1 MTDFHLPPRYFREDA
16 ARYFTRPRWYRLFGL
31 LGRAKP
37 PVVSPVPG
45 ARTLPRLECL
55 WMPCWLVEFVTE
67 LRGEVGVV
75 GVCVDAWTGFIVLS
89 ERREALRAE
98 APPGDSFPP
107 LIPAEQAEEIAR
119 KGLFQMIMR
128 RRGQLAKPH
137 IREISQV
144 LLFHAP
150 YWVYYHRA
158 SGGRVGVTLMD
169 AYTGNPC
176 GGQVRQSVLNALV
189 DRRRRLQEDAGPG
202 VQGG

>member
-1 MTDFHLPPRYFREDA
+1 MTGFHLPPRYFREDA
-16 ARYFTRPRWYRLFGL
+16 VRHFTRPRWYRLFGL

-37 PVVSPVPG
+37 PVASPVPG
-45 ARTLPRLECL
+45 TRTLPRLECL

-75 GVCVDAWTGFIVLS
+75 CVCVDAWTGFIVLS

-98 APPGDSFPP
+98 PPPGDSFPP
-107 LIPAEQAEEIAR
+107 QIPAERAEELAR

-189 DRRRRLQEDAGPG
+189 DRRRRSLEGADPG
-202 VQGG
+202 V

>member
-1 MTDFHLPPRYFREDA
+1 M
-16 ARYFTRPRWYRLFGL
+16 
-31 LGRAKP
+31 
-37 PVVSPVPG
+37 
-45 ARTLPRLECL
+45 
-55 WMPCWLVEFVTE
+55 VEFVTE
-67 LRGEVGVV
+67 LYGQTGTVC
-75 GVCVDAWTGFIVLS
+75 VCVDAWTGFLVLS
-89 ERREALRAE
+89 ERKEALRAE

-107 LIPAEQAEEIAR
+107 LIMEEQAEELAR

-137 IREISQV
+137 ILEMSQV

-158 SGGRVGVTLMD
+158 SGGRVGIRLMD

-189 DRRRRLQEDAGPG
+189 DRRRRSLEGGAPG
-202 VQGG
+202 A